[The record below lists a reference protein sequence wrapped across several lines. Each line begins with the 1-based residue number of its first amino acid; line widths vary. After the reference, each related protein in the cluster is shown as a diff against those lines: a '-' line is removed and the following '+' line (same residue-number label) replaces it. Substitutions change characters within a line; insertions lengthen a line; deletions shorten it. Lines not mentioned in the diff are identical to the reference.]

1 MSIIYKLFNLDKN
14 TREGVVSATSILGII
29 TNLFVA
35 LVKVIFGLLASSIA
49 ILSEGVNNAADAL
62 TSVITLVGTKL
73 ASKKRDAKHP
83 FGYGRIEY
91 LTSLIISIFILIS
104 GFEVF
109 KDSVER
115 IFKPEQLNISIV
127 SLVVVLISAVIKY
140 ALGTYSISK
149 GKSVGSDTLVAL
161 GEDSRNDSFV
171 STVTII
177 TSVLFLLTGL
187 SLDAYAGLFISIL
200 ILKTGYEILSKTV
213 SSLLGEP
220 ADRELANKIYQQV
233 RSTDGVINAVDMI
246 LHNYGPEAY
255 TGSVNV
261 EMDHKMSVG
270 DIYERLH
277 DLQLRILQEYNVAMV
292 FGVYAVDKD
301 SKESKKLHKQIAD
314 YVKNHEH
321 IKSYHA
327 IYFDKNNNRIY
338 CDLVCDYEADDLG
351 LIQKDFTAYL
361 QELYPDRQIAV
372 NIDTDFV

>member
-1 MSIIYKLFNLDKN
+1 MDIIYKLFNLNKN

-91 LTSLIISIFILIS
+91 LTNLIISIFILIS

-115 IFKPEQLNISIV
+115 IFKPEQLNISVI
-127 SLVVVLISAVIKY
+127 SLVVVLMSAVIKY

-246 LHNYGPEAY
+246 LHNYGPESY

-314 YVKNHEH
+314 YVKKHEH

-327 IYFDKNNNRIY
+327 IYFDKNKNRIY
-338 CDLVCDYEADDLG
+338 CDLVCDYEAEDLG